1 MGVLF
6 EKPQEGYK
14 ANLISTIVDGWMA
27 RLREE
32 GYKANLISTIVD
44 LQLQLI
50 MFLAIKPI

>member
-6 EKPQEGYK
+6 EKPQ
-14 ANLISTIVDGWMA
+14 
-27 RLREE
+27 E